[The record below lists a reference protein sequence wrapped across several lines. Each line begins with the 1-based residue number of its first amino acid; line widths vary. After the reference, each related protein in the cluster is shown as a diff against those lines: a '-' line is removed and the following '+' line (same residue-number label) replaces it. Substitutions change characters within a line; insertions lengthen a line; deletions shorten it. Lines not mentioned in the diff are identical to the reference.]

1 MNPDSQDML
10 AKLMANMKK
19 TVADLKARYLAARKT
34 TQYTIAAGSGV
45 VLLLIL
51 GFFSGGPS
59 TIESTITFEARRGD
73 LEVTVLEG
81 GALEALQSQEI
92 RSRIKG
98 REGVKILSIVEEG
111 YQVTPRDVDARL
123 VLVELDK
130 SQLIDQQL
138 NQEIAVET
146 AEATYIERKAQYEIQ
161 LNENVTALNDRRQDM
176 RFTRLDFEKFLGG
189 NIVNEIIAQ
198 LEIEER
204 VAKAEAPDLA
214 ALSKP
219 LNSALEG
226 LEAEIEPKPLFD
238 PIDLDSMPPPMRER
252 IEEMMADNGGQLPE
266 GILENMQ
273 RFAQSGF
280 PGIGS
285 RDFGGSPQGQ
295 GGFGR
300 GRRAG
305 QGQVEDASPTSLE
318 APQLTLQPLIPEGID
333 IEVSLLM
340 DDSYMAIRDTLDFT
354 RYANIDQLEDGE
366 AKQQL
371 RNLLDELQVSQEEYF
386 LAQDRIEGQRR
397 LEARG
402 FITPTEL
409 EAEELNLSKA
419 RNRQAQKETAL
430 SLYIQYTFPKDAEQ
444 KLSEYENAIMSYQ
457 RQLKENIAEQAQ
469 DEARFSSAARKFNL
483 ERVKLTD
490 INEQLEFA
498 TIRAELPG
506 MVVYGAAD
514 QNQARYRGSSSQEA
528 IQEGATVRERQAI
541 LTIPDMREMAVKTNI
556 HESAVQRVAVGQAVR
571 VGIDAFP
578 DERLTGVVTKV
589 AVVAD
594 SANAFMN
601 PDLKVYPTTIKI
613 EGTYDWLRPGMS
625 AEVEILVDKLEDV
638 IYVPLQAVTY
648 WDDKRV
654 VYVDNFGNPERREVE
669 VGAFSDS
676 FIELTSGLRAGEE
689 VLLLPPQQSL
699 TDISF

>member
-1 MNPDSQDML
+1 
-10 AKLMANMKK
+10 
-19 TVADLKARYLAARKT
+19 
-34 TQYTIAAGSGV
+34 
-45 VLLLIL
+45 
-51 GFFSGGPS
+51 
-59 TIESTITFEARRGD
+59 
-73 LEVTVLEG
+73 
-81 GALEALQSQEI
+81 
-92 RSRIKG
+92 
-98 REGVKILSIVEEG
+98 
-111 YQVTPRDVDARL
+111 
-123 VLVELDK
+123 
-130 SQLIDQQL
+130 
-138 NQEIAVET
+138 
-146 AEATYIERKAQYEIQ
+146 
-161 LNENVTALNDRRQDM
+161 
-176 RFTRLDFEKFLGG
+176 
-189 NIVNEIIAQ
+189 
-198 LEIEER
+198 
-204 VAKAEAPDLA
+204 
-214 ALSKP
+214 LSKP

-252 IEEMMADNGGQLPE
+252 IEEMMADNGGQLPKE
-266 GILENMQ
+266 ILENMQ
-273 RFAQSGF
+273 RFSQGGFTGSGF
-280 PGIGS
+280 PS
-285 RDFGGSPQGQ
+285 VAFGGSPQGQ

-318 APQLTLQPLIPEGID
+318 VPQLTLQPLIPEGID

-354 RYANIDQLEDGE
+354 RYADIDQLEDGE

-490 INEQLEFA
+490 IDEQLEFA